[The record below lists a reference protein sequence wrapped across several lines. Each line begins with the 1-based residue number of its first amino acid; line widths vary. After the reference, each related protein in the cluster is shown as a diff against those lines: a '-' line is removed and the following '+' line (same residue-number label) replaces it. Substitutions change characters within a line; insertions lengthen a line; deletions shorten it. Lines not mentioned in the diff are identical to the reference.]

1 MNGYGPD
8 NTPKRVIGWAHPH
21 LVELLKH
28 AGSTIYVDTSLRR
41 LPPGFEQCLALV
53 VHDKPSGFF
62 VPVFYVLCTLRS
74 VATYRSALGF
84 IAGSTGRKFKP
95 EEVVCDFD
103 GDLLSALRAE
113 FPNAV
118 VKGAVHLF
126 KKACRTRMERLEI
139 SEEAT
144 NIAMQKGVLDM
155 LVSIPP
161 DRVATAGIAWVK
173 QQIMM
178 KCDGAGVPYAQEK
191 WRSFWVYFRR
201 VWIAQFPPAV
211 WSLHGLSDSII
222 SRTSNPLEQFHRE
235 LDAAFTLPDP
245 GLPFFVA
252 TIEKMARRHV
262 ADLAA
267 ETTTLPRAVEVFSDE
282 EDSSDEESTEDDLDG
297 DDDDDSVEFTKP
309 ESPRGHES
317 VDRNGDAGADYS
329 S

>member
-1 MNGYGPD
+1 
-8 NTPKRVIGWAHPH
+8 
-21 LVELLKH
+21 
-28 AGSTIYVDTSLRR
+28 
-41 LPPGFEQCLALV
+41 
-53 VHDKPSGFF
+53 
-62 VPVFYVLCTLRS
+62 
-74 VATYRSALGF
+74 
-84 IAGSTGRKFKP
+84 
-95 EEVVCDFD
+95 
-103 GDLLSALRAE
+103 
-113 FPNAV
+113 
-118 VKGAVHLF
+118 
-126 KKACRTRMERLEI
+126 MERLEI

-245 GLPFFVA
+245 GLPFSWQPSRRWRAA
-252 TIEKMARRHV
+252 TSLILQRRRLRFQGRLRF
-262 ADLAA
+262 LATKRIQA
-267 ETTTLPRAVEVFSDE
+267 TRRAPRTTWTEMTTTIVSSLLSPSRHADTKASTVMAMRELTTRA
-282 EDSSDEESTEDDLDG
+282 
-297 DDDDDSVEFTKP
+297 EFT
-309 ESPRGHES
+309 
-317 VDRNGDAGADYS
+317 
-329 S
+329 